1 MGKVIKME
9 VQRVQVF
16 TDLTEMLNAWWKTLA
31 KKPIS
36 VKPARIRHIV
46 ETAHAA
52 GWTID
57 ECYNALNI
65 TWGYTEAAFETALR
79 RNAEESGARVCNIN
93 DVVKTK
99 QVLALNKKE
108 ALSIEENIRRLKE
121 LKKELRSKG

>member
-1 MGKVIKME
+1 MGKVIKMK

-16 TDLTEMLNAWWKTLA
+16 TDLTEMLNAWWKTLD

-79 RNAEESGARVCNIN
+79 RNAEESGARVCNI
-93 DVVKTK
+93 DDAVKTK
-99 QVLALNKKE
+99 QALALNKKE
-108 ALSIEENIRRLKE
+108 SLSIEENVRRLRE
-121 LKKELRSKG
+121 LKEQLRSKG

>member
-1 MGKVIKME
+1 MGKVIEMKVE
-9 VQRVQVF
+9 RQQVF
-16 TDLTEMLNAWWKTLA
+16 TDVTQMLNAWWKSLD

-52 GWTID
+52 GWTIE

-99 QVLALNKKE
+99 QALALNKKE
-108 ALSIEENIRRLKE
+108 ALSIEENIRRLRE